1 MNDRIIGLRREEHR
15 QPLLSTFQSVPKTKV
30 EDEADILAPPQS
42 SDDESE
48 APPKAAYQS
57 SDSDDG
63 FQKQRD
69 MKPTKFLRGKR
80 DLAGTGDGNSF
91 ERLGAPPRAKM
102 SPGGTEGEHL
112 TNEFGF
118 LRQTNPNKSKATF
131 SRKNSQRSS
140 QTSKPKSPPPQ
151 ESSKRPELKRYS
163 LSESPNVSPKKAAPP
178 KAKLITHSPIKSPS
192 KTLTKV
198 ASKSNRKQRPS
209 FKAPET
215 DDSDESDSIPGDKKT
230 QRIRNGNNAAAIEAE
245 KLLKRPAFKFPQL
258 EGLASMVDNLEE
270 AEVLSTQKLGFL
282 DDGLLSEGL
291 KPELSSDEDI
301 FGDSS
306 RQEPSLTAQCPM
318 CGQTVD
324 SELLKRYT
332 TQGRMTIRQQT
343 TFCRSHKRKEAEE
356 IRRCNDYPE
365 IDWDKLEARFTDH
378 KDFIEGILEGER
390 PSHFASLLGN
400 KVETGK
406 DRTLLK
412 TDESLTPGY
421 YGPRGLRL
429 MTELIMHSFS
439 DTVRK
444 RAIEDPLVAART
456 YTGYVQS
463 VLVPE
468 LAVRLIME
476 DMNVDEED
484 ARKIMQESSGLGD
497 VLHEETKDVVVRES
511 DDED

>member
-1 MNDRIIGLRREEHR
+1 MKDRVLGLPTEGV
-15 QPLLSTFQSVPKTKV
+15 QPLLSTFRSGPKTKMEEI
-30 EDEADILAPPQS
+30 EDVTGPPES

-48 APPKAAYQS
+48 APPTAAPQD

-63 FQKQRD
+63 WQKPKD
-69 MKPTKFLRGKR
+69 IKPTKFVRGKR
-80 DLAGTGDGNSF
+80 SRSTEPGVHRSVRPRTGRPLIRVPKGTV
-91 ERLGAPPRAKM
+91 RAKM
-102 SPGGTEGEHL
+102 PSGGTEGEHL
-112 TNEFGF
+112 TDQIGF
-118 LRQTNPNKSKATF
+118 TKQIKPNKSKHTF

-140 QTSKPKSPPPQ
+140 QTSATKSPPPQ
-151 ESSKRPELKRYS
+151 ELSKRAELKIHS
-163 LSESPNVSPKKAAPP
+163 LSESPTVSPKKEPPP
-178 KAKLITHSPIKSPS
+178 KAKLITHSPIKSLS
-192 KTLTKV
+192 KNLTKV
-198 ASKSNRKQRPS
+198 ASKSNPKQRPS

-215 DDSDESDSIPGDKKT
+215 DDSDEFDSILDDTKIQKSRNDNGAATVEADKP
-230 QRIRNGNNAAAIEAE
+230 
-245 KLLKRPAFKFPQL
+245 LKRPAFKVPQL
-258 EGLASMVDNLEE
+258 EGLASMVDNLEGV
-270 AEVLSTQKLGFL
+270 EVLSTQKLGFM
-282 DDGLLSEGL
+282 DGGLLSEGL
-291 KPELSSDEDI
+291 DLGPSSD
-301 FGDSS
+301 GDLLGSS
-306 RQEPSLTAQCPM
+306 IRQELSLTANCPM

-324 SELLKRYT
+324 SELLKR
-332 TQGRMTIRQQT
+332 
-343 TFCRSHKRKEAEE
+343 SHKRKEAEE
-356 IRRCNDYPE
+356 TRKSNNYPDV
-365 IDWDKLEARFTDH
+365 DWDGLESRFTDY
-378 KDFIEGILEGER
+378 KDFIRGILEGER
-390 PSHFASLLGN
+390 PSHFASLLSN

-444 RAIEDPLVAART
+444 RAIEDHLVAART

-497 VLHEETKDVVVRES
+497 VLHEETRDVVVRES